1 MRELIE
7 NENYSDLPLERLFE
21 YCWVNR
27 GKQFKD
33 DWENLIHHGILN
45 PLSFLLNKAFYE
57 NEAS

>member
-1 MRELIE
+1 LPKDPERLI
-7 NENYSDLPLERLFE
+7 NLERLFE

-57 NEAS
+57 NGVGVN